1 MMTVEGAFKNEKEPY
16 KLVCP
21 RVVHIRAIAPV
32 LVKKSFGP
40 DRYPVSN
47 SIVDSGI

>member
-1 MMTVEGAFKNEKEPY
+1 MMTVEGAFKNEKEAC

-32 LVKKSFGP
+32 LVKKSFGAY
-40 DRYPVSN
+40 RFSMAE
-47 SIVDSGI
+47 GWHEFT